1 MATASIDFTEQEQ
14 TEVYKDSPTQSE
26 LTSMTSIG
34 AILKPLYD
42 AEQTFAGRFTPQMA
56 MQVIAFRD
64 AYWTPK
70 SHDTVSINGVD
81 MTWNDFVTGF
91 FGVTRRWLNRV
102 VKRYLAPT
110 TPEETTTEG
119 VEVDEENDEDA
130 ADVECDLCDV
140 HLQQRNE
147 ACDRI
152 NELEVKVEQLTKE
165 LEQVK
170 TVQQPSAAGT
180 DELDEVAHVIQRHAV
195 NSVSVYAR
203 ILERFIEKAGYD
215 DRIKVVVE

>member
-1 MATASIDFTEQEQ
+1 MATASIDFTMQQQ

-42 AEQTFAGRFTPQMA
+42 AEQTFVGRFTPQMA
-56 MQVIAFRD
+56 MQVFAFRD

-70 SHDTVSINGVD
+70 SHDTVLINGVE
-81 MTWNDFVTGF
+81 MTWNDFVTEF
-91 FGVTRRWLNRV
+91 FGVTRRWLNKV
-102 VKRYLAPT
+102 LKRYLAPT
-110 TPEETTTEG
+110 TNEDDAAEG
-119 VEVDEENDEDA
+119 AEVDEDNGDDA
-130 ADVECDLCDV
+130 ADVACEMCDV

-152 NELEVKVEQLTKE
+152 NELETKVEQLTEE

-170 TVQQPSAAGT
+170 VAQQLSPAGT

-195 NSVSVYAR
+195 NSVPVYAR
-203 ILERFIEKAGYD
+203 ILERLIEKAGFN
-215 DRIKVVVE
+215 DRIKVMVE